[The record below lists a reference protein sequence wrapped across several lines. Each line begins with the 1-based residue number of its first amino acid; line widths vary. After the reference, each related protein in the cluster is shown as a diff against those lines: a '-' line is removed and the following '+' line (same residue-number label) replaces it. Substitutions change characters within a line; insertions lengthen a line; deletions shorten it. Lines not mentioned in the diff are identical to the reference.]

1 MILKPELKEKGEIKD
16 LMNSKD
22 SFRAFPLAAI
32 TGHSLLKLS
41 LLLAA
46 VDPSLGGVIIAGGRG
61 TGKSVLARGLH
72 TLLPPVEVLDN
83 ESILETLSKKNSN
96 TSLRPIGRNL
106 DPDKPEEWDISTNKL
121 IEEAIGSDYL
131 NQIDE
136 IPKKVK
142 EAPFIQ
148 VPIGITEDRLVG
160 SIDVAASLSTGEQVF
175 QPGILAEAH
184 RGVLYVDDINLLDD
198 GIVNLILEAKGR
210 EQNNI
215 ERDGLSLSHPCKSLL
230 IATYNPEEGALRD
243 HVLDRF
249 AIVLSADQ
257 SIDNA
262 QRVEI
267 TKSVLS
273 HAENNIKFSEKWSE
287 ESDNLSTQL
296 ILARQW
302 LKDVK
307 ITKEQITYLVN
318 EALRGGVEGH
328 RSELFAVKVAKANAA
343 LRGDESVNSE
353 DLKVAVRLVIL
364 PRAMQIPPED
374 DDIQPPPPED
384 QSPPP
389 PSQSNNEESEPET
402 SENDNEQDQE
412 QEEDNSDG
420 EEESTPEIPE
430 EFILDP
436 EACMVDPDLLLFS
449 SAKSK
454 AGNSGSRSVIF
465 SDSRG
470 RYVKPI
476 IPRGK
481 VKRIAVDATLRAAAP
496 YQKSRR
502 LRNPNK
508 KIVIEEN
515 DFRAKLLQKKAG
527 ALVIFLV
534 DASGSMAL
542 NRMQSAKG
550 AVIRLLTEAY
560 ENRDEVAL
568 IPFRGNQAEVLLPP
582 TRSITAAKRRLET
595 MPCGG
600 GSPLAHGLTQ
610 SAKVAKNALATGDIG
625 QVIVV
630 GITDGRGNVPLGLSL
645 GQNEVDGKDN
655 ENENVNLKQEVLDIA
670 AKYPMLGIKLLV
682 IDTERKFIASGFGKE
697 LAESAQ
703 GKYVQLPKATD
714 KAIAAMALNAINE
727 F

>member
-1 MILKPELKEKGEIKD
+1 MNPELKEKREIED
-16 LMNSKD
+16 LMKSKD

-72 TLLPPVEVLDN
+72 TLLPPIEVLDN
-83 ESILETLSKKNSN
+83 ELILEKLTEKNSG

-121 IEEAIGSDYL
+121 LKEVIGSDYL
-131 NQIDE
+131 NQIEE
-136 IPKKVK
+136 IPKKVR

-184 RGVLYVDDINLLDD
+184 RGVLYVDDINLLDE
-198 GIVNLILEAKGR
+198 GIVNLILEATGR
-210 EQNNI
+210 EKNNI

-343 LRGDESVNSE
+343 LRGDENVNSE

-389 PSQSNNEESEPET
+389 QSNNEESEPEAN
-402 SENDNEQDQE
+402 ENDNEQEQE
-412 QEEDNSDG
+412 EEDNSDG

-449 SAKSK
+449 SAKTK

-481 VKRIAVDATLRAAAP
+481 LKRIAVDATLRAAAP

-508 KIVIEEN
+508 SIVIEEN

-610 SAKVAKNALATGDIG
+610 SAKVAKNALSTGDIG

-645 GQNEVDGKDN
+645 GQNEVEGK
-655 ENENVNLKQEVLDIA
+655 ENENLNLKQEVLDIA

-697 LAESAQ
+697 LAEAAQ